1 MQRAIDDMMNQ
12 MGLGQLHFVV
22 TPDLATKISSLMWKA
37 HPEDLSLG
45 IRPFCIGKTSPDAIA
60 QLQELARKYDLLSS
74 DGASPSLTDAQE
86 LVGVDKASIPRN
98 LISLDAQ
105 NQLFV
110 VLLRVFFGTEH
121 SVTRAWET
129 HTTRTQQQLLSLQYY
144 TARTPRHQLLLPA
157 LIQRW
162 YQLRISYW
170 IERQWGSM
178 NDLDAPDWSELW
190 MHITLKT
197 DWESPLPD
205 RYLAP
210 LTPDFPT
217 SGSLNSG
224 SSLSGLTGTTSNS
237 IGTGQSQQRRP
248 PADAK
253 QKTSQET
260 LNVAEK
266 CVPYIEL
273 FAP

>member
-1 MQRAIDDMMNQ
+1 
-12 MGLGQLHFVV
+12 
-22 TPDLATKISSLMWKA
+22 
-37 HPEDLSLG
+37 
-45 IRPFCIGKTSPDAIA
+45 
-60 QLQELARKYDLLSS
+60 
-74 DGASPSLTDAQE
+74 
-86 LVGVDKASIPRN
+86 
-98 LISLDAQ
+98 
-105 NQLFV
+105 V

-121 SVTRAWET
+121 SVTHAWES
-129 HTTRTQQQLLSLQYY
+129 HTASTQQQLLSLQYY
-144 TARTPRHQLLLPA
+144 TARIPRHQLLLPA

-162 YQLRISYW
+162 CQLRFSYR
-170 IERQWGSM
+170 IERQLGSM

-224 SSLSGLTGTTSNS
+224 SILSGLTGTTSNS
-237 IGTGQSQQRRP
+237 AETGQSKQRRP
-248 PADAK
+248 PAGAK
-253 QKTSQET
+253 QTTSQET
-260 LNVAEK
+260 LNVADK

-273 FAP
+273 FAPYRATGKRARDVMRAANKAGNPIPKSDSGSDICVSYHVKSICNSNCGRKSNHKPHSEGETTQLVSWCAAAF